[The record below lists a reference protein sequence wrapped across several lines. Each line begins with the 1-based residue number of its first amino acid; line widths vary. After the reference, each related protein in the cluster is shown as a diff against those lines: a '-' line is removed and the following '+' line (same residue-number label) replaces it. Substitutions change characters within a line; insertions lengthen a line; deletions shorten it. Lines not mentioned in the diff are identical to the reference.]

1 MRALLV
7 LCLTLAALVTVDWM
21 AAPSADATSQGD
33 CVRGEPEPL
42 LAAAP
47 GKPKPAFR
55 RTGPREAIE
64 TLRIDPATRLTIRH
78 FGCAHFAMELTFV
91 TRAGGPKKPA
101 GWFSWA
107 AERLERVPVAPDQRQ
122 IVRQVVRRLRQAA
135 TERNAFATPLQ
146 ISETAALSVELHRGR
161 SETRLVLLYE
171 VTL

>member
-7 LCLTLAALVTVDWM
+7 LCLTLAPLITVDWM
-21 AAPSADATSQGD
+21 AAPRATAASQET

-42 LAAAP
+42 LAPAP
-47 GKPKPAFR
+47 GKPRPAFR

-64 TLRIDPATRLTIRH
+64 TLRINPATLLSIRH

-91 TRAGGPKKPA
+91 TRGGGPKNPT

-107 AERLERVPVAPDQRQ
+107 AERLQRVPVAPDQRQ
-122 IVRQVVRRLRQAA
+122 IVRHMVRRLQQAA
-135 TERNAFATPLQ
+135 TERNAFATPLR
-146 ISETAALSVELHRGR
+146 ISETAALTVELHRGR